1 MSRPV
6 YVSSYGT
13 LNNVTFQQLMAQG
26 LGKLDQAQGDVHAGW
41 VDNSSCMEEQGS
53 LAGLVGMHMEVSL
66 DCSTSGGR
74 GFVESDCGRQHSAS
88 LPLATWSSNDAR
100 ASCDC

>member
-41 VDNSSCMEEQGS
+41 VDNGSCM
-53 LAGLVGMHMEVSL
+53 AGAGQPRR
-66 DCSTSGGR
+66 SGGHANGGEPR
-74 GFVESDCGRQHSAS
+74 MFHFGGSGVCGIGLWEATFRKPAIGNVVVE
-88 LPLATWSSNDAR
+88 
-100 ASCDC
+100 